1 MFYKLV
7 FYLFDKISLF
17 ENIFEHLPL
26 TTLTVDVQQADLR
39 AQPLQMPHIQNA
51 PENWEA
57 RRAVKVEE
65 DENVCWADLEGQLD
79 EPACLRYEIEKGLRA
94 V

>member
-1 MFYKLV
+1 M
-7 FYLFDKISLF
+7 
-17 ENIFEHLPL
+17 
-26 TTLTVDVQQADLR
+26 QQADLR

-65 DENVCWADLEGQLD
+65 DENVCWTDLEGQPHKPSHMKA
-79 EPACLRYEIEKGLRA
+79 EPFNVVVKWQKVEQERA
-94 V
+94 D